1 MSKEDVIE
9 FYPQGVCSQAMVV
22 KIQDGIIKDA
32 KIFGGCM
39 GNTQGVAILSKNRPV
54 KEVIEL
60 LEGIQC
66 GDKGTSCPDQFA
78 KGLKEYLKQKETQ
91 KITQ

>member
-9 FYPQGVCSQAMVV
+9 FYPQGVCSQVMVV
-22 KIQDGIIKDA
+22 KIQDDIIKDA

-78 KGLKEYLKQKETQ
+78 KGLKEYLKQKEEQ
-91 KITQ
+91 KIAQ